1 MKKLLLFLAIAL
13 VSSTISVKAQSAA
26 ALVDIC
32 ASSAGNDATYLKD
45 FTVELESAKA
55 NEKIPQAKFSMVL
68 SKNTRY
74 RFTICSSEVSQGKGV
89 IQLYDENRLL
99 GSTFNP
105 ATGKEYHMFDFNC
118 TKTGVYHVFIS
129 FQEGKAGTA
138 VGILSFVE
146 KL

>member
-1 MKKLLLFLAIAL
+1 MRKLLFFLAIAL
-13 VSSTISVKAQSAA
+13 VSFNLSLKAQSAS

-32 ASSAGNDATYLKD
+32 RSSAGNDATYLKD
-45 FTVELESAKA
+45 FTVELESAKS
-55 NEKIPQAKFSMVL
+55 NEKIPQAKYSMVL

-74 RFTICSSEVSQGKGV
+74 RFSICSSESSQGKGV
-89 IQLYDENRLL
+89 LQLFEESRLL
-99 GSTFNP
+99 ASTYYP
-105 ATGKEYHMFDFNC
+105 TTGKEYHMFDFNC

-129 FQEGKAGTA
+129 FQDGKSGSA